1 MACIAQAESAS
12 GNGAA
17 GGLMKGTRKLEAVAI
32 AAVCLAHASAGCKSS
47 ADAGKAEK
55 QTTPPFM
62 STVAATPPQIA
73 ADALAPEKT
82 GGFDGK
88 AAFAHV
94 AKMVSF
100 GPRPA
105 GSQAI
110 AQTQDYILARLQSF
124 GCTVETDAFT
134 ASTPAGPIAMK
145 NILVK
150 TPGER
155 PGVILLGTHYDTLKM
170 DNFVGADDAGSS
182 TGLMLEMARLLCAK
196 HGRYAVW
203 IAFFDGE
210 EAVQQWSDTDSRY
223 GSKQMAAKLA
233 ISGDIKKIRA
243 FLLAD
248 IVGGKN
254 ARIPR
259 ESNSTKALSDLV
271 YTTAKRLGYGGL
283 FVDEDRGATDDHD
296 SFLSRNVPSVD
307 VIGDFVNNGYWHTPQ
322 DNMEQISAKT
332 LGEVGHV
339 FVETVKA
346 LQAK

>member
-1 MACIAQAESAS
+1 
-12 GNGAA
+12 
-17 GGLMKGTRKLEAVAI
+17 MKRVRTDRKCVFLAVI
-32 AAVCLAHASAGCKSS
+32 VFVLGFSGCKSN
-47 ADAGKAEK
+47 ADATKTENAA
-55 QTTPPFM
+55 QPPFM
-62 STVAATPPQIA
+62 SKVAAPPQIA
-73 ADALAPEKT
+73 TDALPPEKT

-88 AAFAHV
+88 AAYDHV

-110 AQTQDYILARLQSF
+110 AQTQDYILSQLQSS
-124 GCTVETDAFT
+124 GCTVETDAF
-134 ASTPAGPIAMK
+134 SSETPAGRLPMK

-150 TPGER
+150 IPGER

-182 TGLMLEMARLLCAK
+182 TGLMLELARILCAK
-196 HGRYAVW
+196 HGRYGVW

-210 EAVQQWSDTDSRY
+210 EAVEHWSDTDSRY
-223 GSKQMAAKLA
+223 GSRQMAAKLA
-233 ISGDIKKIRA
+233 MSGDLPKIKA
-243 FLLAD
+243 FMLAD

-259 ESNSTKALSDLV
+259 EANSTKALSDLV
-271 YTTAKRLGYGGL
+271 YAVAKRLGYGNL
-283 FVDEDRGATDDHD
+283 FVDESSGAEDDHD
-296 SFLSRNVPSVD
+296 SFLKRNVPSVD
-307 VIGDFVNNGYWHTPQ
+307 VIAYFANNGYWHTPQ

-332 LGEVGHV
+332 LGMVGHV
-339 FVETVKA
+339 FLETVKE

>member
-1 MACIAQAESAS
+1 MS
-12 GNGAA
+12 
-17 GGLMKGTRKLEAVAI
+17 AVA
-32 AAVCLAHASAGCKSS
+32 
-47 ADAGKAEK
+47 AE
-55 QTTPPFM
+55 
-62 STVAATPPQIA
+62 PPQIA
-73 ADALAPEKT
+73 TDALPAEKT

-88 AAFAHV
+88 AAYEHV

-110 AQTQDYILARLQSF
+110 AQTQDYILSQLQSF
-124 GCTVETDAFT
+124 GCTVEADAFS
-134 ASTPAGPIAMK
+134 ADTPAGRLPMK

-150 TPGER
+150 TQGER
-155 PGVILLGTHYDTLKM
+155 PGVILLGTHYDTLKK

-182 TGLMLEMARLLCAK
+182 TGLMLELARQLCPK

-210 EAVQQWSDTDSRY
+210 EAVEHWSDTDSRY
-223 GSKQMAAKLA
+223 GSRQMAAKLA
-233 ISGDIKKIRA
+233 ISGDLPKVKA

-248 IVGGKN
+248 IVGGKT

-259 ESNSTKALSDLV
+259 EANSTKALSNLV
-271 YTTAKRLGYGGL
+271 YTTAKRLGYGNL
-283 FVDEDRGATDDHD
+283 FVDEEKGAEDDHD
-296 SFLSRNVPSVD
+296 SFLKRKVPSVD
-307 VIGDFVNNGYWHTPQ
+307 VIGDFISNGYWHTPQ

-332 LGEVGHV
+332 LGMVGHV
-339 FVETVKA
+339 FLETVKE